1 MTKAEEN
8 ERMVMVSVR
17 LNESMI
23 RFLDEEAE
31 RKSKEGA
38 VCDRSKIVRHV
49 LDVYRARKERR

>member
-1 MTKAEEN
+1 
-8 ERMVMVSVR
+8 MVSVR